1 MLTCWTNSNSRFLP
15 ALCLP
20 PVDSAAIDS
29 AGCIPPD
36 ILEGLKQLDL
46 FGQQIP
52 VEYGGLGLTVTEFAR
67 LSEALASDPSIFLL
81 LAAHQLLGLQ
91 GLLIAGTEEQ
101 KYRYL
106 PRLANGDWVAALC
119 LSESESGS
127 DLTSIKTQA
136 TLSEDG
142 DTWVINGSKNWVT
155 NGNIAN
161 LYIVFA
167 KTKMEDHKGQI
178 HDRTTA
184 FLVERE
190 FEGVSCGQPDDK
202 LGIRGTSTCE
212 VFFKETP
219 VPVENVLGEVNKGFN
234 LALDILNGSR
244 YGMGGLLTEVLK
256 KFIGWAT
263 EHVVNRNQLGKT
275 LKDFELIQEK
285 LAKVTSTTYAVESMT
300 YLLAAMLDTY
310 EDPDCTMEAAMLKVF
325 GTETCWNGINDCLQL
340 LGGKGYLKNY
350 PYERLLRD
358 MRITMLVDGANDA
371 LRFFIAFK
379 GLQHVGPLLNE
390 RVKGMRNPLNNPGLV
405 FKTLWKRRNQD
416 KDDPSLN
423 LGLCN
428 NLHPALE
435 VPSKLLE
442 YCVLRLQYASEMVL
456 TRHGSEV
463 GEHQME
469 LSRLADI
476 AIDVFAMTAVL
487 GRASRSYCIG
497 LQNGSDEMLIA
508 SVFCHDAYER
518 VKAHIKNLEN
528 APFGSNHVNY
538 RTIASKVLKKHLVVN
553 KINLTI

>member
-1 MLTCWTNSNSRFLP
+1 MIASI
-15 ALCLP
+15 
-20 PVDSAAIDS
+20 DSAAIDS

-67 LSEALASDPSIFLL
+67 LSEAVASDPSIFLL

-155 NGNIAN
+155 NGSIAN

-212 VFFKETP
+212 VFFKKTP

-234 LALDILNGSR
+234 LGLDILNGSR

-275 LKDFELIQEK
+275 LKDYELIQEK

-310 EDPDCTMEAAMLKVF
+310 EDPDCTVEAAMLKVF

-358 MRITMLVDGANDA
+358 MSITMLVDGANDA

-379 GLQHVGPLLNE
+379 GLQHIGPLLSE
-390 RVKGMRNPLNNPGLV
+390 RVKGLRNPLNNPGLV
-405 FKTLWKRRNQD
+405 FKTIWKRRNQA
-416 KDDPSLN
+416 KDHPSLN

-435 VPSKLLE
+435 VTWLTIISHLVPSKLLE

-463 GEHQME
+463 GEYQME
-469 LSRLADI
+469 LNVDCIS
-476 AIDVFAMTAVL
+476 VL
-487 GRASRSYCIG
+487 
-497 LQNGSDEMLIA
+497 
-508 SVFCHDAYER
+508 
-518 VKAHIKNLEN
+518 
-528 APFGSNHVNY
+528 P
-538 RTIASKVLKKHLVVN
+538 
-553 KINLTI
+553 

>member
-1 MLTCWTNSNSRFLP
+1 MVQYFYIISEKRTCWTNSNPSFLP

-46 FGQQIP
+46 FGQQVP

-119 LSESESGS
+119 LSEIESGS
-127 DLTSIKTQA
+127 DLTAIKTQA

-155 NGNIAN
+155 NGSIAN

-167 KTKMEDHKGQI
+167 KTK
-178 HDRTTA
+178 
-184 FLVERE
+184 
-190 FEGVSCGQPDDK
+190 
-202 LGIRGTSTCE
+202 
-212 VFFKETP
+212 VFFKQTP
-219 VPVENVLGEVNKGFN
+219 VPLKNVLGEVNSGFN

-275 LKDFELIQEK
+275 LKDYELIQEK
-285 LAKVTSTTYAVESMT
+285 LAKVTSATYALESMT

-310 EDPDCTMEAAMLKVF
+310 EDSDCTVEAAMLKVF

-340 LGGKGYLKNY
+340 LGGQGFLKNY

-371 LRFFIAFK
+371 LRVFIAFK
-379 GLQHVGPLLNE
+379 GDINLTFN
-390 RVKGMRNPLNNPGLV
+390 MNS
-405 FKTLWKRRNQD
+405 FMKT
-416 KDDPSLN
+416 SSII
-423 LGLCN
+423 
-428 NLHPALE
+428 E

-442 YCVLRLQYASEMVL
+442 YCVLKLQYASEMVL

-463 GEHQME
+463 GEYQME

-497 LQNGSDEMLIA
+497 LQNGSDE
-508 SVFCHDAYER
+508 VR
-518 VKAHIKNLEN
+518 
-528 APFGSNHVNY
+528 
-538 RTIASKVLKKHLVVN
+538 R
-553 KINLTI
+553 LT